1 MSKNI
6 MSKEERK
13 AQTKQNN
20 LCRKWEK
27 RHGHDRRIDGAKY
40 SYGDVL
46 EFEKERE
53 TLKAR
58 AKTDQEYK
66 NKLRNIQFF
75 ESSTMDTLD
84 RDYKHNME
92 HEKKMKLGIF
102 SPIGSKDR
110 KYFEHHYKQEE
121 AQRQFEKDFR
131 EKQATRAMLKKYG
144 TKWETTEG
152 KIEVYKQLIINAT
165 TDKAILYES
174 QREEKIKYYQNK
186 IAGLEKPQ

>member
-1 MSKNI
+1 MSKI
-6 MSKEERK
+6 SLSKAEKKE
-13 AQTKQNN
+13 QTRQNN

-46 EFEKERE
+46 EFEKERQ
-53 TLKAR
+53 TLRER

-84 RDYKHNME
+84 RDYKRNTE
-92 HEKKMKLGIF
+92 HERKMNLGIL
-102 SPIGSKDR
+102 SPIGSEDR

-131 EKQATRAMLKKYG
+131 EKQTTKAMIKKYG
-144 TKWETTEG
+144 TKWETTDG
-152 KIEVYKQLIINAT
+152 KIEVYKQLIVKAT

-174 QREEKIKYYQNK
+174 QRENKIKYYQNK
-186 IAGLEKPQ
+186 ISELEKPQ